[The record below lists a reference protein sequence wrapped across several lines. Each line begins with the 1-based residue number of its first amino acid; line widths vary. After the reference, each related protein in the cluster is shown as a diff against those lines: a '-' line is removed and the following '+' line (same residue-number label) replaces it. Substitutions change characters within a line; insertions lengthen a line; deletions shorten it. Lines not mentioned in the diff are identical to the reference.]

1 MMMDSILNVSFQT
14 GPPAYLRIWITLPS
28 PYLKVWIC
36 YILVKSFKENPGQ
49 GHYAGTPVGYSR
61 FQVTGMIEGIL
72 GFEIFDFGIF
82 WVGKFSQVFFWVA
95 SYYFKYGFFGVFITI
110 WRLKNESEE
119 WSSQWIFQ
127 ALIFFQAS
135 SFQLLELENSLRW
148 SFFTFIYNRSSNM
161 NSFHILHIQSED
173 WC

>member
-1 MMMDSILNVSFQT
+1 
-14 GPPAYLRIWITLPS
+14 
-28 PYLKVWIC
+28 
-36 YILVKSFKENPGQ
+36 
-49 GHYAGTPVGYSR
+49 
-61 FQVTGMIEGIL
+61 MIEGIL

-127 ALIFFQAS
+127 ALIFFRLLLSNCLNWKIHCDDHSSLSSTTAVQIWIHFIYFTSNLKIGAS
-135 SFQLLELENSLRW
+135 SHVSRLCSSANKFLWLRNSASWDFLGVKFW
-148 SFFTFIYNRSSNM
+148 SRDMKGHPTTVSVKYLFREANIA
-161 NSFHILHIQSED
+161 
-173 WC
+173 